1 MTPDP
6 DDRPRAR
13 RQAARQDMANT
24 WSKPTTFLA
33 GFASGCLLTGILGVL
48 FTQAP
53 LPFVDRGL
61 RKPADPALSRPAPA
75 PDPAAPITGLPTPA
89 PIPSVAESMPEQES
103 RAEPPSVSAPAVSTT
118 PDGAAKGRI
127 YLQAGAYRQPEEAD
141 RQRAQLALL
150 GLESHAVK
158 ATAPDGSRLLR
169 VWIGPFPT
177 MSDLNQTRSI
187 LSDNGMS
194 STVVRGE

>member
-24 WSKPTTFLA
+24 WSRPTTFLA
-33 GFASGCLLTGILGVL
+33 GFALGCLLTGVLGVL

-61 RKPADPALSRPAPA
+61 RKPADPSLSRPAPA
-75 PDPAAPITGLPTPA
+75 PDPAAPLTGLPPPTPT
-89 PIPSVAESMPEQES
+89 PDDTRLQSVEPDRDPSREAT
-103 RAEPPSVSAPAVSTT
+103 APAITTT
-118 PDGAAKGRI
+118 PDGAPKGRL
-127 YLQAGAYRQPEEAD
+127 YLQAGAYRQSEEAD

-150 GLESHAVK
+150 GLEARSVK

-177 MSDLNQTRSI
+177 MDDLNQTRSV
-187 LSDNGMS
+187 LSDNGIS
-194 STVVRGE
+194 STVVRGD